1 MHVKLQ
7 LNDQLMEMAFRVPNC
22 TARSF
27 GEDLEELAA
36 LDYLNAVPPAPDG
49 CRFPVDR
56 KPVEVRLD

>member
-1 MHVKLQ
+1 
-7 LNDQLMEMAFRVPNC
+7 MEMAFRVPNC